1 MENYR
6 LDKKML
12 VQDWPAILVLLI
24 MLLAGAIIYP
34 YLPERV
40 PIHWNAAG
48 QVDNYGSR
56 SFGAFML
63 PFLTAGLYVL
73 MLVLPLVDP
82 RRENYL
88 KFLGAY
94 RVIRL
99 GLVLFMAILY
109 GLVLTSA
116 LGYYVPMDR
125 VMPALL
131 GLLFLLIGNYLPRV
145 RYNYFVGIRTPWTL
159 ANEEVWRRTHRLAGI
174 AYVLAGVISIL
185 TAFLARGTIAFT
197 IVITAII
204 LASVLSV
211 IYSLVIFQQSRGLS

>member
-12 VQDWPAILVLLI
+12 VQDWPAILVLII
-24 MLLAGAIIYP
+24 MLLAGVIIYP
-34 YLPERV
+34 YLPEKV

-56 SFGAFML
+56 PFGAFML
-63 PFLTAGLYVL
+63 PFLTVGLYIL

-82 RRENYL
+82 RRENYF

-99 GLVLFMAILY
+99 ALVLFMAVLY
-109 GLVLTSA
+109 GIVLTAA

-125 VMPALL
+125 VMPVLL

-185 TAFLARGTIAFT
+185 TAFLARGAIAFT

-204 LASVLSV
+204 LASVLSI